1 LIRKTY
7 LSGSTIFIEGQPADC
22 AYIVERG
29 QVEICAVREHTH
41 ITLATLGPGEI
52 FGEMAVLDDGVRSA
66 QARAVEETEV
76 LIIRSD
82 QLRRRI
88 MEAEPIVGQVLSSLI
103 KRFRQAQTGLLSD
116 MPSRMGASHVV
127 VPNIAD
133 TDGANAGGEALDWLR
148 REYDL
153 ERGLSAGEF
162 EPFFQPIVN
171 IADGSL
177 AGFEALALWR
187 HPERGLVP
195 PSEFIDLG
203 EKCGLIR
210 RIDLAIIAGGCRILR
225 EAVTQ
230 GATPFLSVNLS
241 AHHFVDFGVV
251 DKLAK
256 ILGESGFDHAHLK
269 VELTETAL
277 VHDPRRAREVLTR
290 IKDLGIKIALDD
302 FGTGY
307 SSLSYLHSFPFD
319 VLKIDQSFVR
329 QLGSPGRTHDIVE
342 TIITLANRMGM
353 LVVAEGIETPDLI
366 PPLRDLGC
374 TFGQGYHY
382 SRPVP
387 ACDLAALLSR

>member
-1 LIRKTY
+1 
-7 LSGSTIFIEGQPADC
+7 
-22 AYIVERG
+22 
-29 QVEICAVREHTH
+29 
-41 ITLATLGPGEI
+41 
-52 FGEMAVLDDGVRSA
+52 
-66 QARAVEETEV
+66 
-76 LIIRSD
+76 
-82 QLRRRI
+82 

-103 KRFRQAQTGLLSD
+103 KRFRQAQTGLLND
-116 MPSRMGASHVV
+116 MPSRMGAGHVV

-153 ERGLSAGEF
+153 ERGLGAGEF
-162 EPFFQPIVN
+162 EPFFQPIMN

-177 AGFEALALWR
+177 AGFEALARWC

-210 RIDLAIIAGGCRILR
+210 RIDLAIIAGACRILR
-225 EAVTQ
+225 EAAPQ
-230 GATPFLSVNLS
+230 GVTPFLSVNLS
-241 AHHFVDFGVV
+241 AHHFADFGVV

-256 ILGESGFDHAHLK
+256 ILGETGFDPIHLK

-277 VHDPRRAREVLTR
+277 VHDPRKAREVLTR
-290 IKDLGIKIALDD
+290 IKDLGITIALDD

-387 ACDLAALLSR
+387 ACDLAALLGR